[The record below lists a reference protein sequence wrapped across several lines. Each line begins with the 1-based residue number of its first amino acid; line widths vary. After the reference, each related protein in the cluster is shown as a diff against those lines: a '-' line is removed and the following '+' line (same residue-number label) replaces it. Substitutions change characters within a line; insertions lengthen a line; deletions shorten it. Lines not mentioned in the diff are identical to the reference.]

1 MLKKFRSKLKVV
13 IIVGL
18 ISVLAMSLMGC
29 GEKTKQEAELKEDLL
44 NNKRFWIAD
53 DFEVTDFAI
62 IKRLTDEEQSK
73 DTVYVSMKAG
83 NEFYYETM
91 AYTMYY
97 TKYNEGWLL
106 DSVEQYFGD
115 DFEYKA
121 VPLKAPLQ
129 TTIFDEIKTNS
140 DISVRSFWEEWPIL
154 SVKDLYFFEDGK
166 YTYSIKN
173 ETCDLEKG
181 FYGCDL
187 IVEREFELVTVHEVI
202 SITFWFESSNPHFF
216 GWNLATAEI
225 SEITYEWN
233 IEGVWKHPNDDY
245 PVTVKLGGSS
255 SEPTVEVEFTENDFF
270 GTKHSGVV
278 SNELGEVNSENIY
291 KSACTV
297 TDLWGFYDSEWF
309 VITPNGVVDSEGKA
323 LWERIE

>member
-1 MLKKFRSKLKVV
+1 MKSLEELQEELDE
-13 IIVGL
+13 II
-18 ISVLAMSLMGC
+18 
-29 GEKTKQEAELKEDLL
+29 D
-44 NNKRFWIAD
+44 
-53 DFEVTDFAI
+53 
-62 IKRLTDEEQSK
+62 
-73 DTVYVSMKAG
+73 AG
-83 NEFYYETM
+83 FYYDPKELEEAINYEIGEAIGRKKATVNFV
-91 AYTMYY
+91 
-97 TKYNEGWLL
+97 KKLL
-106 DSVEQYFGD
+106 AK
-115 DFEYKA
+115 DFP
-121 VPLKAPLQ
+121 V
-129 TTIFDEIKTNS
+129 
-140 DISVRSFWEEWPIL
+140 
-154 SVKDLYFFEDGK
+154 
-166 YTYSIKN
+166 
-173 ETCDLEKG
+173 
-181 FYGCDL
+181 
-187 IVEREFELVTVHEVI
+187 
-202 SITFWFESSNPHFF
+202 
-216 GWNLATAEI
+216 AEI